1 MLTSYRFGRVEV
13 RPAQRVVLVE
23 GVDSSPGARAFDV
36 LMALMKHRERV
47 VSKDELL
54 DAVWPGV
61 VVEENNLQAQV
72 SALRKLLGPQAI
84 VTIPGRGYRFV
95 LEPDAEIEPAEPAID
110 TAPPATV
117 LAGSLPP
124 TPTNLPHV
132 LTPLIGREADLAQ
145 LGELMTRHRLLTIV
159 GAGGIGKSLIAQ
171 WLLHERRGAFPH
183 GVAWVDLAPVSS
195 PALVAGSVIGALGL
209 PSGHGDPLRSLIEG
223 LRPLSMLVAIDNAEH
238 LIDEVARVMHALHV
252 AAPDLQMLVTSQAPL
267 KLPGEWVYRLDGLSL
282 PDSDVAPQEA
292 MAFGAVALFAQRA
305 QAADRRFT
313 LTESNLPAVVD
324 ICSQLDGLALA
335 IELAAARVPLLGLAQ
350 LGASLNTRL
359 RLLSGGSRGAP
370 ARQKTLRAALEW
382 SHGLLEAAEQKVFRM
397 LGVFVGG
404 FSLKLAQQ
412 VVVDDTLD
420 AWTVIDV
427 LGSLVDRSLV
437 IADDGNVD
445 TDELPRYRLLE
456 TPRSYALELLQAAGE
471 EAAVRRRHALAM
483 RRLLEQADVD
493 FFSGRQRIDD
503 WYAALALDL
512 GNGRE
517 ALAWA
522 LENDPATAVAMA
534 PGLAEAL
541 SSDRRRERRYVW
553 EVTAPLVTESLP
565 TALQARWCSR
575 AAYFWAYRQPALSRE
590 LARRACALHRDQP
603 GGDRKD
609 LYHALAALVYAL
621 TYGESQANE
630 HAEEQRQAMA
640 ELWAIE
646 DPAWPPIVRSYGLFA
661 SLTCR
666 FVAGAYDETIE
677 LLLQKARLDTQA
689 GYSEALLR
697 GEDIIGYMELAAGR
711 VDDAIARYLALQTR
725 LAGTRHMA
733 TLLLVQ
739 MHLAA
744 AWLAK
749 DDTAQAR
756 RLAEACWPQV
766 LHFEAQV
773 YAADNLALLAA
784 LESRP
789 RAAATLLGY
798 AGTVHAAHGKSREVN
813 EARSAQRAEALARS
827 ALDAA
832 EFDRLSALGAALRH
846 EDVAVLAFG
855 VADAA

>member
-1 MLTSYRFGRVEV
+1 M
-13 RPAQRVVLVE
+13 VLVDGE
-23 GVDSSPGARAFDV
+23 PSSPGARAFDV
-36 LMALMKHRERV
+36 LMALLNHRERV

-54 DAVWPGV
+54 DTVWPGL

-95 LEPDAEIEPAEPAID
+95 LEADDAAEPAESTEPTATATPAGS
-110 TAPPATV
+110 AKAPAT
-117 LAGSLPP
+117 ALPN
-124 TPTNLPHV
+124 PTNLPHA
-132 LTPLIGREADLAQ
+132 LTPLIGRQADMAQ
-145 LGELMTRHRLLTIV
+145 LGALMAQHRLLTIV

-171 WLLHERRGAFPH
+171 WLLHERRSAFAH

-195 PALVAGSVIGALGL
+195 PDMVASSVIGALGL
-209 PSGHGDPLRSLIEG
+209 PSGHGDPLRALIEA
-223 LRPLSMLVAIDNAEH
+223 LRPLSLLVAIDNAEH

-252 AAPDLQMLVTSQAPL
+252 AAPNLQVLVTSQAPL
-267 KLPGEWVYRLDGLSL
+267 KLPGEWVYRLDGLAL
-282 PDSDVAPQEA
+282 PDGDVAPQQA

-305 QAADRRFT
+305 QAADRRFA
-313 LTESNLPAVVD
+313 LTESNLPAVID
-324 ICSQLDGLALA
+324 ICRQLDGLALA

-382 SHGLLEAAEQKVFRM
+382 SYGLLEEAEQKVFRM

-437 IADDGNVD
+437 IADGGSDE

-503 WYAALALDL
+503 WYAALAPDL

-522 LENDPATAVAMA
+522 LENDPATAVAIA

-553 EVTAPLVTESLP
+553 EATAPLVTETLP
-565 TALQARWCSR
+565 PGLQARWCSR
-575 AAYFWAYRQPALSRE
+575 AAHFWAYRQPALSRR
-590 LARRACALHRDQP
+590 LARRACALYRDQP
-603 GGDRKD
+603 GEQRN
-609 LYHALAALVYAL
+609 LYYALAALVYAL
-621 TYGESQANE
+621 TYGDPQ
-630 HAEEQRQAMA
+630 AEEQGAVMA
-640 ELWAIE
+640 EMWAIE
-646 DPAWPPIVRSYGLFA
+646 DPAWPPILRSYGLFA

-666 FVAGAYDETIE
+666 FVAGAYDDAIE
-677 LLLQKARLDTQA
+677 LLLQKARLDSQA

-711 VDDAIARYLALQTR
+711 VNAAIARYLALQAR

-749 DDTAQAR
+749 GDTAQAR
-756 RLAEACWPQV
+756 SLAENCWPQV
-766 LHFEAQV
+766 LHFDAQV

-784 LESRP
+784 LEGRP
-789 RAAATLLGY
+789 QTAAQLLGY
-798 AGTVHAAHGKSREVN
+798 ADKVHAVHGKSREVN
-813 EARSAQRAEALARS
+813 EARSAQQAEAAAR
-827 ALDAA
+827 ADLGDA
-832 EFDRLSALGAALRH
+832 EFERLKALGAALRH
-846 EDVAVLAFG
+846 EEVAALAFSL
-855 VADAA
+855 DAP

>member
-1 MLTSYRFGRVEV
+1 M
-13 RPAQRVVLVE
+13 VLVDGE
-23 GVDSSPGARAFDV
+23 PSSPGARAFDV
-36 LMALMKHRERV
+36 LMALLNHRERV

-54 DAVWPGV
+54 DTVWPGL

-95 LEPDAEIEPAEPAID
+95 LEADDAAEPNE
-110 TAPPATV
+110 TAAMAANTRAAPATA
-117 LAGSLPP
+117 LP
-124 TPTNLPHV
+124 TPTNLPHA
-132 LTPLIGREADLAQ
+132 LTPLIGRQADMAQ
-145 LGELMTRHRLLTIV
+145 LGALMAQHRLLTIV

-171 WLLHERRGAFPH
+171 WLLHERRSAFAH

-195 PALVAGSVIGALGL
+195 PDMVASSVIGALGL
-209 PSGHGDPLRSLIEG
+209 PSGHGDPLRALIEA
-223 LRPLSMLVAIDNAEH
+223 LRPLSLLVAIDNAEH

-252 AAPDLQMLVTSQAPL
+252 AAPNLQVLVTSQAPL
-267 KLPGEWVYRLDGLSL
+267 KLPGEWVYRLDGLAL
-282 PDSDVAPQEA
+282 PDGDVAPQQA

-305 QAADRRFT
+305 QAADRRFA
-313 LTESNLPAVVD
+313 LTESNLPAVID
-324 ICSQLDGLALA
+324 ICRQLDGLALA

-382 SHGLLEAAEQKVFRM
+382 SYGLLEEAEQKVFRM

-437 IADDGNVD
+437 IADGGSDE

-503 WYAALALDL
+503 WYAALAPDL

-522 LENDPATAVAMA
+522 LENDPATAVAIA

-553 EVTAPLVTESLP
+553 EATAPLVTETLP
-565 TALQARWCSR
+565 PGLQARWCSR
-575 AAYFWAYRQPALSRE
+575 AAHFWAYRQPALSRR
-590 LARRACALHRDQP
+590 LARRACALYRDQP
-603 GGDRKD
+603 GEQRN
-609 LYHALAALVYAL
+609 LYYALAALVYAL
-621 TYGESQANE
+621 TYGDPQ
-630 HAEEQRQAMA
+630 AEEQGAVMA
-640 ELWAIE
+640 EMWAIE
-646 DPAWPPIVRSYGLFA
+646 DPAWPPILRSYGLFA

-666 FVAGAYDETIE
+666 FVAGAYDDAIE
-677 LLLQKARLDTQA
+677 LLLQKARLDSQA

-711 VDDAIARYLALQTR
+711 VNAAIARYLALQAR

-749 DDTAQAR
+749 GDTAQAHS
-756 RLAEACWPQV
+756 LAENCWPQV
-766 LHFEAQV
+766 LHFDAQV

-784 LESRP
+784 LEGRP
-789 RAAATLLGY
+789 QTAAQLLGY
-798 AGTVHAAHGKSREVN
+798 ADKVHAVHGKSREVN
-813 EARSAQRAEALARS
+813 EARSAQQAEAAAR
-827 ALDAA
+827 ADLGDA
-832 EFDRLSALGAALRH
+832 EFERLKALGAALRH
-846 EDVAVLAFG
+846 EEVAALAFSL
-855 VADAA
+855 DAP